1 MTQFHKKFSG
11 DQIKVLLSSYEQG
24 NIRREEI
31 ENTLG
36 ISKTRFFALLKEFR
50 KEPDSF
56 SIEYQRHTPGRLGS
70 EAEKKIRAELQRDK
84 ALVNNKDLPITGYN
98 YAALADRLKKTG
110 VNVSTTTVIKCAIQQ
125 GCYLL
130 KRKKKDRHDREV
142 ITSAAG
148 DLIQHDASLHLWSPY
163 AENKWTLITSLDDH
177 TRMLLYAD
185 FVESETSGAHIQSV
199 QYLMQHFGIPHRYYV
214 DNLRVFRF
222 IQNRDSLWRNL
233 VLGTDDV
240 NTQWRQVLALMNTD
254 VIYALSPQAKG
265 KIERPYRWL
274 QDRIVRTCALNHVT
288 TLTEARPVL
297 LEEVHRY
304 NYPQVHSTTQEIPAL
319 RFEKALQEKRSLFR
333 PFVLP
338 LPFTSPKD
346 IFCLRHVRIADGYRK
361 ISLAGLSLQ
370 IPGIEPRQDV
380 DLHLVPDETKSQVEV
395 RVWASGR
402 LVHTAFLPIAALEKT
417 VHFSSLVLL
426 CKSLEFTFQVWL
438 SSLFK
443 FS

>member
-1 MTQFHKKFSG
+1 MTQIHKKFSG
-11 DQIKVLLSSYEQG
+11 DQIKVLLSSYERG
-24 NIRREEI
+24 NISREEI

-84 ALVNNKDLPITGYN
+84 ALVDNKDLPISGYN
-98 YAALADRLKKTG
+98 YAALTDRLKKTG
-110 VNVSTTTVIKCAIQQ
+110 VNVSTTTVIKRAIQQ
-125 GCYLL
+125 GCYLP

-185 FVESETSGAHIQSV
+185 FVESETSWAHIQSV

-222 IQNRDSLWRNL
+222 IQNRDSLWKNL

-274 QDRIVRTCALNHVT
+274 QDRIVRTCALNHV
-288 TLTEARPVL
+288 P
-297 LEEVHRY
+297 
-304 NYPQVHSTTQEIPAL
+304 P
-319 RFEKALQEKRSLFR
+319 
-333 PFVLP
+333 
-338 LPFTSPKD
+338 
-346 IFCLRHVRIADGYRK
+346 
-361 ISLAGLSLQ
+361 
-370 IPGIEPRQDV
+370 
-380 DLHLVPDETKSQVEV
+380 
-395 RVWASGR
+395 
-402 LVHTAFLPIAALEKT
+402 
-417 VHFSSLVLL
+417 
-426 CKSLEFTFQVWL
+426 
-438 SSLFK
+438 
-443 FS
+443 